1 MVAPSGGT
9 AIGARVDSASTLG
22 LMSAA
27 GRPAYS
33 AAMDARGAIGRR
45 LEGVNPLGLDTA
57 VALGLAAVTLIELWT
72 LRDEASTAELGW
84 TAAFML
90 VQTLP
95 LALRRRYPFAVFA
108 VIGSASILYD
118 VADIQ
123 PDPNTVLF
131 ATLLSVYSVSAYA
144 SRRLA
149 LAAAIIVAAALVVL
163 NVPPLV
169 DDEDFASLLTQIALV
184 GGAWVVGQNTR
195 HRRREAELL
204 AERAERIERERRE
217 RDRIAALEER
227 DRLAREIHDVI
238 AHSVSVIAVQ
248 AGAARAIAEQRP
260 DRAREALAQIEE
272 VSRETMVELRRA
284 IGALRAPADEAALAP
299 APGLDD
305 LEALAGKVRDA
316 GVEVQIV
323 REGDLS
329 DVPAAIDVSAYRVVQ
344 EALTNTVKHGAPTAA
359 RVLVSSDADAV
370 EVVVTDEGPRPG
382 ARRSVDGDRAM
393 PSGGHGLV
401 GMRERVAM
409 LGGTFQA
416 GPDGAGFSVR
426 ARFPLRAEER
436 AR

>member
-1 MVAPSGGT
+1 
-9 AIGARVDSASTLG
+9 
-22 LMSAA
+22 MSAA
-27 GRPAYS
+27 DRRAYS
-33 AAMDARGAIGRR
+33 AGMDTRGAIGRR
-45 LEGVNPLGLDTA
+45 LEHVNPLVVDS
-57 VALGLAAVTLIELWT
+57 VIALGLAAVTLIELAT
-72 LRDEASTAELGW
+72 LRDAEGASTAELWW

-108 VIGSASILYD
+108 VVGTASILYD
-118 VADIQ
+118 VLDIQ
-123 PDPNTVLF
+123 PDPNTALF
-131 ATLLSVYSVSAYA
+131 ASLLSVYSVSAYA

-149 LAAAIIVAAALVVL
+149 LGAAVIVVAALVVL

-169 DDEDFASLLTQIALV
+169 DDEDFASLLTQFALI

-195 HRRREAELL
+195 YRRRETELL
-204 AERAERIERERRE
+204 AERAERIERERQE

-272 VSRETMVELRRA
+272 VSRDTMVELRRA
-284 IGALRAPADEAALAP
+284 IGSLRAPADQAALAP
-299 APGLDD
+299 APGLAD
-305 LEALAGKVRDA
+305 LEDLAQKVLEA
-316 GVEVQIV
+316 GVEVRIV
-323 REGDLS
+323 REGDPS
-329 DVPAAIDVSAYRVVQ
+329 EVPAAIDLSAFRIVQ
-344 EALTNTVKHGAPTAA
+344 EALTNTVKHAAPTAA
-359 RVLVSSDADAV
+359 RVLVRSDADAV
-370 EVVVTDEGPRPG
+370 EVLVTDEGPRPG
-382 ARRSVDGDRAM
+382 SRPSGDVNRAM

-401 GMRERVAM
+401 GMRERVVL

-416 GPDGAGFSVR
+416 APDGAGFSVR
-426 ARFPLRAEER
+426 ARFPLRSGER

>member
-1 MVAPSGGT
+1 MET
-9 AIGARVDSASTLG
+9 
-22 LMSAA
+22 
-27 GRPAYS
+27 
-33 AAMDARGAIGRR
+33 RGALGRR
-45 LEGVNPLGLDTA
+45 LEGVNPFVVDTV
-57 VALGLAAVTLIELWT
+57 VAIGLAAITLIELWT
-72 LRDEASTAELGW
+72 LRGEATTSGLWW
-84 TAAFML
+84 TAVFLL

-95 LALRRRYPFAVFA
+95 LALRRRYPFTVFA
-108 VIGSASILYD
+108 VVGTASILYD
-118 VADIQ
+118 VSNLQ

-131 ATLLSVYSVSAYA
+131 ATLVSVYSVSAYA
-144 SRRLA
+144 DRRLA
-149 LAAAIIVAAALVVL
+149 LAAAVIVASALVVL

-169 DDEDFASLLTQIALV
+169 DEEDFASLLSQVALL

-195 HRRREAELL
+195 YRRREAELL
-204 AERAERIERERRE
+204 AERAERIERERKE
-217 RDRIAALEER
+217 RDRMAALEER

-248 AGAARAIAEQRP
+248 AGAARAIADQRP
-260 DRAREALAQIEE
+260 DRAREALASIEE

-299 APGLDD
+299 TPGLTD
-305 LEALAGKVRDA
+305 LEDLADKVREA
-316 GVEVQIV
+316 GVEVEIV

-329 DVPAAIDVSAYRVVQ
+329 DVPAAIGLSAFRIVQ
-344 EALTNTVKHGAPTAA
+344 EALTNTVKHAAPTAA
-359 RVLVSSDADAV
+359 RVLVRSDADAV
-370 EVVVTDEGPRPG
+370 EVVVTDEGPRAGSRPSDDG
-382 ARRSVDGDRAM
+382 ARPM
-393 PSGGHGLV
+393 PGGGHGLV